1 MSGGRDG
8 HGTGELQGRPA
19 RGGTL
24 TAMSRSTGS
33 DRPTERTRYEA
44 EVAAYVAAG
53 GNEEV
58 QRVITA
64 VHGMSRRLSQW
75 YTRQLAD
82 VGLSSGE
89 WSVISILATSP
100 EGSINTPSHLA
111 QTTAVA
117 PSSMT
122 HRLDRMSERGLVERT
137 PDTKNRTRIL
147 ITLTRTGWELFQQVI
162 RHSDV
167 MESDV
172 LDQLDSIQ
180 RRQLAVLLEQ
190 AITGLDDALD
200 SV

>member
-1 MSGGRDG
+1 
-8 HGTGELQGRPA
+8 
-19 RGGTL
+19 
-24 TAMSRSTGS
+24 MSRSTGS
-33 DRPTERTRYEA
+33 DRPSERTRYEA

-64 VHGMSRRLSQW
+64 VHGMSRRLAQW
-75 YTRQLAD
+75 YTRQLTD
-82 VGLSSGE
+82 VGLSAGE
-89 WSVISILATSP
+89 WAVISILATSP
-100 EGSINTPSHLA
+100 EGTVNTPSHLA

-122 HRLDRMSERGLVERT
+122 HRLDRMSARGLIDRT
-137 PDTKNRTRIL
+137 PDTRNRTRIL
-147 ITLTRTGWELFQQVI
+147 IALAPAGWELFQQVI

-172 LDQLDSIQ
+172 LDQLDPAQ
-180 RRQLAVLLEQ
+180 RRQLALLLEQ

-200 SV
+200 ATS